1 MKSVFTQRAIEILQ
15 EQSNIQE
22 SEFYFLLASFIIYFK
37 SPIRNEP
44 WNTFSENIE
53 EGKIPFE
60 KGLLMTDE
68 ERNPHVFKSSKV
80 SSKMKQDLKQI
91 LFEQLIRTKKSL
103 ESKYTFHVQSV
114 EVVLVP
120 DIIDSSRPPTLFPKT
135 YLQKQIQNGKYTN
148 ELTGH
153 TFTWDI
159 VEQIKQIKQIK
170 TNSSNQSNKLF
181 SKRKKV
187 SDSVFLDYLQKDLS
201 KCSKVIQCCAVC
213 KNKNTNFKSIK
224 NYQTIPFCS
233 LKCIEHWKY

>member
-1 MKSVFTQRAIEILQ
+1 MKSVFIQRAIEILQ

-22 SEFYFLLASFIIYFK
+22 SEFYFLLASFMIYFK

-60 KGLLMTDE
+60 KGILMTDE
-68 ERNPHVFKSSKV
+68 DRNPHIFKNSKV

-159 VEQIKQIKQIK
+159 VEQIKQIK
-170 TNSSNQSNKLF
+170 TNPSNQINFKLS